1 METSEVT
8 NALQN
13 CAEKNDCH
21 GCPEDLGVESCTWNQ
36 NFGKCLFAIAAEII
50 RRRKTEYDD
59 AIFAIDALDASNDSL
74 LKENEMLSKV
84 IRDLSRKIAYW
95 QREHTVAQLGE
106 LIAEESIPKWTSVA
120 DGLPKQDGFYEVCVK
135 EQYAEAR
142 RFGRKLKVIRIYEYR
157 PCGEGEHLWTGEDF
171 ANENLW
177 VGEDG
182 SYVPNSVVTHWRPC
196 PELPEN
202 EREEK
207 Q

>member
-1 METSEVT
+1 MEKSEVT

-120 DGLPKQDGFYEVCVK
+120 DGLPKQNGFYEVRVTDR
-135 EQYAEAR
+135 YANV
-142 RFGRKLKVIRIYEYR
+142 GLQGTKHKPIRIYEYS
-157 PCGEGEHLWTGEDF
+157 PCKDF

-177 VGEDG
+177 IGEDG
-182 SYVPNSVVTHWRPC
+182 SYVLNDSVTHWRPC

-202 EREEK
+202 EKEEK
-207 Q
+207 

>member
-1 METSEVT
+1 MNEVIEVLRMHAEPNGCDIDKCPFYDAQKRGYKTCSEEMAKT
-8 NALQN
+8 A
-13 CAEKNDCH
+13 ADAIEKLKKD
-21 GCPEDLGVESCTWNQ
+21 
-36 NFGKCLFAIAAEII
+36 
-50 RRRKTEYDD
+50 YDD
-59 AIFAIDALDASNDSL
+59 AIFAIEALDASNDSL

-120 DGLPKQDGFYEVCVK
+120 DGLPKQDGFYEVCVE
-135 EQYAEAR
+135 EQYAKSGR
-142 RFGRKLKVIRIYEYR
+142 RGRKPKMIRIYEYR
-157 PCGEGEHLWTGEDF
+157 PCGEGEHLWIGEDF

-202 EREEK
+202 EKEEK
-207 Q
+207 